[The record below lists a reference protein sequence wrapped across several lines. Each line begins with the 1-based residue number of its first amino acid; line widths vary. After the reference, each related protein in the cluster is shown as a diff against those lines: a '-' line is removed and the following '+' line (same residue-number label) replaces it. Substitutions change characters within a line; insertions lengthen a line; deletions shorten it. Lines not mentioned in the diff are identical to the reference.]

1 MTVRVIVMSTDQH
14 QGRIR
19 FLLKPDHTDPPRDRG
34 GILDFVQFLLAG
46 KPTDPF
52 DSIKA
57 NREIVKPLGKSTSM
71 QRTGQ
76 GNRRHHRMRTSRS
89 KCNISDSP
97 LGPTIARL

>member
-14 QGRIR
+14 QGGIR
-19 FLLKPDHTDPPRDRG
+19 FLPKPDHTDPPCDRG
-34 GILDFVQFLLAG
+34 GILNLVQLLLAG
-46 KPTDPF
+46 KPADPF

-57 NREIVKPLGKSTSM
+57 NREIVEPLGESTSM

-76 GNRRHHRMRTSRS
+76 GNRRHHGVRTSRS